1 MLQAGRLQALTPEWD
16 GKGRLSLAERG
27 TLVGGSRGL
36 WTSQVGDELGEDRA
50 LTPHTEPGQGAIMVT
65 LAAVGA
71 LVGK

>member
-1 MLQAGRLQALTPEWD
+1 MGRPGQTVLSR
-16 GKGRLSLAERG
+16 KGHFG
-27 TLVGGSRGL
+27 GGGSRGL

-65 LAAVGA
+65 LAAVGT

>member
-1 MLQAGRLQALTPEWD
+1 MGRQRQTVLSR
-16 GKGRLSLAERG
+16 KGHFG
-27 TLVGGSRGL
+27 GGSRGL

-65 LAAVGA
+65 LAAVGT